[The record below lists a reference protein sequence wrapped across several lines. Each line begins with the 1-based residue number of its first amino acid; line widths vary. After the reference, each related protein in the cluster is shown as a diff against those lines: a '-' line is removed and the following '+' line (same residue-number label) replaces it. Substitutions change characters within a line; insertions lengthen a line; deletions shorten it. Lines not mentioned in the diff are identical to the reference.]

1 MKSIVPTKAKFIHD
15 IYSFMHVIILI
26 LSLFLV
32 ISISIDTFNNIPFQ
46 TESSYLKVQ
55 LLICAIFLFD
65 FFLEF
70 FLANKKWK
78 YLKTHF
84 LFFIISIPYLN
95 IIDYYHITLSEE
107 MKYFVR
113 FIPLVRGGYALAI
126 IVGRF
131 TKSKVTSL
139 FVSYLTMLLA
149 TVYFSSLLFFSIE
162 QGINPGIKEYSDS
175 LWWAFMNV
183 TTVGSNI
190 YAVSIAGKILSVV
203 LAALGM
209 MMFPIFTVYIT
220 SVVQKVN
227 NSGAQKE

>member
-1 MKSIVPTKAKFIHD
+1 M
-15 IYSFMHVIILI
+15 YSVLHVIILI

-32 ISISIDTFNNIPFQ
+32 ISISIDTFNNVAFQ
-46 TESSYLKVQ
+46 TEKSYLKVQ
-55 LLICAIFLFD
+55 LWICVVFLFD
-65 FFLEF
+65 FFLEL
-70 FLANKKWK
+70 FLADKKLK
-78 YLKTHF
+78 YLGTHF

-95 IIDYYHITLSEE
+95 IIDYYHIQLSDEIT
-107 MKYFVR
+107 YFVR

-139 FVSYLTMLLA
+139 FISYLMMLLA
-149 TVYFSSLLFFSIE
+149 TVYFSSLLFFTIE
-162 QGINPGIKEYSDS
+162 YDVNPGINAYTDS

-190 YAVSIAGKILSVV
+190 YAVTGMGQVLSVV

-220 SVVQKVN
+220 SIFQKVN
-227 NSGAQKE
+227 NKTDEK

>member
-1 MKSIVPTKAKFIHD
+1 MKLIPLKFDKLIKAIYDVLHIV
-15 IYSFMHVIILI
+15 ILL

-46 TESSYLKVQ
+46 TESSYLKIQ
-55 LLICAIFLFD
+55 LWICLIFLFD
-65 FFLEF
+65 FFFELILSE
-70 FLANKKWK
+70 NKWK
-78 YLKTHF
+78 YLRFHF
-84 LFFIISIPYLN
+84 MFFVISIPYLN
-95 IIDYYHITLSEE
+95 IIDHYNLVLSEE
-107 MKYFVR
+107 AKYFIR

-131 TKSKVTSL
+131 TKSKATSI

-149 TVYFSSLLFFSIE
+149 TVYFSSLSFFAIE
-162 QGINPGIKEYSDS
+162 HKVNPDVKEYTDS

-190 YAVSIAGKILSVV
+190 YAVTIAGKILSVV

-227 NSGAQKE
+227 KKG

>member
-1 MKSIVPTKAKFIHD
+1 MKSIHIFVKD
-15 IYSFMHVIILI
+15 IYNVLHVVILL

-55 LLICAIFLFD
+55 LWICIIFLFD
-65 FFLEF
+65 FFFEL
-70 FLANKKWK
+70 FLSKQKIK
-78 YLKTHF
+78 YLRTHF
-84 LFFIISIPYLN
+84 IFFIISIPYLN
-95 IIDYYHITLSEE
+95 IIDYYHLELTEE
-107 MKYFVR
+107 VKYFVR
-113 FIPLVRGGYALAI
+113 FIPLIRGGYALAI

-131 TKSKVTSL
+131 TKSKVTGL
-139 FVSYLTMLLA
+139 FVSYVTMLLA
-149 TVYFSSLLFFSIE
+149 TVYFSSLLFFAIE
-162 QGINPGIKEYSDS
+162 HKLNPGIHQYTDS

-190 YAVSIAGKILSVV
+190 YAVTIAGQILSVV

-220 SVVQKVN
+220 SVFQRVN
-227 NSGAQKE
+227 KKNMDTE

>member
-1 MKSIVPTKAKFIHD
+1 MKKLFPNTNILIKD
-15 IYSFMHVIILI
+15 IYYVLHVIILI

-46 TESSYLKVQ
+46 TETSYLKIQ
-55 LLICAIFLFD
+55 LFICLFFLFD
-65 FFLEF
+65 FFLEL
-70 FLANKKWK
+70 FLSERKGK
-78 YLKTHF
+78 YLRTHI

-95 IIDYYHITLSEE
+95 IIDYLHIELTEE
-107 MKYFVR
+107 LKYFVR

-131 TKSKVTSL
+131 TNSKVTGL
-139 FVSYLTMLLA
+139 FISYLTMLLA

-162 QGINPGIKEYSDS
+162 QDLNPGITNYSDS

-190 YAVSIAGKILSVV
+190 YAVTIAGKVLSVI

-220 SVVQKVN
+220 SVFQKVN
-227 NSGAQKE
+227 NNKV

>member
-1 MKSIVPTKAKFIHD
+1 MTFTPVNFEKVKQD
-15 IYSFMHVIILI
+15 VYNVLHVIILI

-46 TESSYLKVQ
+46 TEASYLKIQ
-55 LLICAIFLFD
+55 LWICLFFLFD
-65 FFLEF
+65 FFLELI
-70 FLANKKWK
+70 LADKKFA
-78 YLKTHF
+78 YLRSHF
-84 LFFIISIPYLN
+84 IFFIISIPFLN
-95 IIDYYHITLSEE
+95 IIDYYHIKLTEE
-107 MKYFVR
+107 VNYFIR
-113 FIPLVRGGYALAI
+113 FIPLVRGGYAMAI

-131 TKSKVTSL
+131 TKSKVTGL

-149 TVYFSSLLFFSIE
+149 TVYFSSLLFFAIE
-162 QGINPGIKEYSDS
+162 HKVNPLVTKYSDC

-190 YAVSIAGKILSVV
+190 YAITTAGRILSVV

-220 SVVQKVN
+220 NEFQKVN
-227 NSGAQKE
+227 KKQK

>member
-1 MKSIVPTKAKFIHD
+1 MKLSLPTKQNLIKDVYNF
-15 IYSFMHVIILI
+15 FHVLILI

-32 ISISIDTFNNIPFQ
+32 ISISIDTFNDVPFQ
-46 TESSYLKVQ
+46 TEKSYLKVQ
-55 LLICAIFLFD
+55 LLICVVFLFD
-65 FFLEF
+65 FFLEL
-70 FLANKKWK
+70 FLSKHKFN

-95 IIDYYHITLSEE
+95 IIDYYHFVLSEE
-107 MKYFVR
+107 VKYFVR

-139 FVSYLTMLLA
+139 FLSYSTMLFA
-149 TVYFSSLLFFSIE
+149 TVYFSSLLFFTFE
-162 QGINPGIKEYSDS
+162 KDLNPGLTNYFDS

-190 YAVSIAGKILSVV
+190 YAVTIVGKILSVL
-203 LAALGM
+203 LAAIGM

-220 SVVQKVN
+220 SVFQKAN
-227 NSGAQKE
+227 NTK